1 MKTPVATSR
10 TIIRIRSAGRNV
22 ETTTRK
28 GRATSILLLSSKPLG
43 GIWMAP
49 RADNGINRSQ
59 RWEVVGNKLRWEPS
73 PPLDAHLR
81 EPTIQ
86 RLMALAMGQEEK
98 GNRSFLKLSGTT
110 KTGITW
116 SLPPVGSCP
125 IIDETCSGCYALDGW
140 YRTNL
145 AAQYGRVKRHEYL
158 QGLIRNRDLDE
169 WVEWIS
175 TQINRLK
182 AVEAFPDHVLTQP
195 LKAHLKSR
203 GIDGPVAYFRWHD
216 SGDLFHAD
224 YARAV
229 FQVCDQTPRVFHWM
243 PTRMGPMIA
252 SIARQGVIIPPNLTI
267 QVSAHRDG
275 KNEGAQ
281 VEAVKQINIA
291 QPHARVGLT
300 YVFNGPASRK
310 VDMTQLRQE
319 FGPTASLCPATV
331 AEKSEERV
339 CDGCRRCWAQASI
352 KSPIIYAVH
361 RGN

>member
-1 MKTPVATSR
+1 M
-10 TIIRIRSAGRNV
+10 
-22 ETTTRK
+22 RK
-28 GRATSILLLSSKPLG
+28 GRATSIFLMSTKPLG
-43 GIWMAP
+43 GIWVAP
-49 RADNGINRSQ
+49 RAYNGINRGQ

-86 RLMALAMGQEEK
+86 RLITLAMSQEGE
-98 GNRSFLKLSGTT
+98 GDRSFLKLSGTS

-125 IIDETCSGCYALDGW
+125 IIDETCGGCYALDGW

-145 AAQYGRVKRHEYL
+145 AAQYGRVKRQEYL
-158 QGLIRNRDLDE
+158 QGLIRKRNLRE

-182 AVEAFPDHVLTQP
+182 PVEAFPNHVLTQP
-195 LKAHLKSR
+195 LKEHLESR

-224 YARAV
+224 YARAA
-229 FQVCDQTPRVFHWM
+229 FQVCEQTPRVFHWM

-252 SIARQGVIIPPNLTI
+252 SIARQGVAIPPNLTI
-267 QVSAHRDG
+267 QVSAHRG
-275 KNEGAQ
+275 GSNERAQ
-281 VEAVKQINIA
+281 VEAVGQINIA

-310 VDMTQLRQE
+310 VDMTRFRLE

-331 AEKSEERV
+331 AEQSKDRV
-339 CDGCRRCWAQASI
+339 CNGCRRCWAEASI